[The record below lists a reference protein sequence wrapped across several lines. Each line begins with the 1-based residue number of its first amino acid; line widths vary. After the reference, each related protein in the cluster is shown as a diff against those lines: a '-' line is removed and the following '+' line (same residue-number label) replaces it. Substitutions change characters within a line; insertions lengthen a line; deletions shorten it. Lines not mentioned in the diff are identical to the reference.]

1 MHLAVMRMN
10 APLIR
15 FLLEREAT
23 TDCLYDDMTLLM
35 LAAERNSV
43 ETIKILLDHSEV
55 DINEITSIGS
65 ALHVAA
71 LNGHTQPIEYLLKRN
86 INTALLDDASQTAD
100 EVALDHKCR
109 EIIMHWKLTNDIND
123 KVQLHPGVVKGRI
136 WLVKRYIYLLN

>member
-71 LNGHTQPIEYLLKRN
+71 LNGHTQSI
-86 INTALLDDASQTAD
+86 
-100 EVALDHKCR
+100 
-109 EIIMHWKLTNDIND
+109 
-123 KVQLHPGVVKGRI
+123 
-136 WLVKRYIYLLN
+136 